1 MSILT
6 VVGLWSAI
14 LWPLSRDISDRFS
27 KHSSLQEVSVSV
39 SRTSSIPHFFHF
51 FFYLKILKVKGLI
64 AAGQESERNKEGRR
78 GGFLPLSL
86 SNPKPLLFLFPL
98 TFLCATP
105 TIWTPVAGYSG
116 TRRLVCDHK
125 IGRTPKLWLSD
136 LFKGAESRSL
146 YCLPYLKF
154 NWSNNFKIR
163 LTINNVKSL
172 SNYYTGMLGPRA
184 HSWHPSEAVGL
195 LSDRLSVD
203 YLTA

>member
-1 MSILT
+1 MTPKSWHKWSIFETFQLARSFSFT
-6 VVGLWSAI
+6 NIQHSA
-14 LWPLSRDISDRFS
+14 LFS
-27 KHSSLQEVSVSV
+27 
-39 SRTSSIPHFFHF
+39 F

-78 GGFLPLSL
+78 GGFLPPLFQTPSPCCFCSHSL
-86 SNPKPLLFLFPL
+86 FFVQLP
-98 TFLCATP
+98 
-105 TIWTPVAGYSG
+105 PVAGYSG

-163 LTINNVKSL
+163 LTINVKSL